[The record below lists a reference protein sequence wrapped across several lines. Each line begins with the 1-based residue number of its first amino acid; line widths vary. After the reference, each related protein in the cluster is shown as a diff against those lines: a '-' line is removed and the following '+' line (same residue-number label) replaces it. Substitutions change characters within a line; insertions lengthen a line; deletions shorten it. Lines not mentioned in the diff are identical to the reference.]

1 MIALDTNVLVRYL
14 VNDNVEQAQAARDLI
29 ETLGSG
35 RFGFVSRE
43 VALELVWVLGRSYG
57 FSRDQVATT
66 LESLVGSEELL
77 VEAADDVVRA
87 ANAMRH
93 GGAEFSDRMILAA
106 AIRSGA
112 DSVHTFDQTFAQFP
126 GVVEITYRTS

>member
-14 VNDNVEQAQAARDLI
+14 VKDDGKQAQAARDLI
-29 ETLGSG
+29 ETLGP
-35 RFGFVSRE
+35 RRIGFVSRE
-43 VALELVWVLGRSYG
+43 VVLELVWVLGGSYG

-66 LESLVGSEELL
+66 LENLVGSEELL

-87 ANAMRH
+87 ANETRR
-93 GGAEFSDRMILAA
+93 GGAEFSDRMIRAA

-112 DSVHTFDQTFAQFP
+112 DSVHTFDQTFAQLP

>member
-14 VNDNVEQAQAARDLI
+14 VKDDAEQAQAARDLI
-29 ETLGSG
+29 ETFGSG
-35 RFGFVSRE
+35 RLGFISRE
-43 VALELVWVLGRSYG
+43 VALELVWVLSGSYG
-57 FSRDQVATT
+57 FSRNQIAIT
-66 LESLVGSEELL
+66 LEDLVGSEELF
-77 VEAADDVVRA
+77 VEAAEDMVRA

-106 AIRSGA
+106 ATRSGA
-112 DSVHTFDQTFAQFP
+112 DAVYTFDRIFAQLP